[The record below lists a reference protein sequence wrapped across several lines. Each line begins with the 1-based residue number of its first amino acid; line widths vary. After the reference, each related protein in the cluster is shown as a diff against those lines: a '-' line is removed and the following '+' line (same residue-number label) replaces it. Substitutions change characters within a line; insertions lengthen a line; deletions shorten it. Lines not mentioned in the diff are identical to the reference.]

1 MGTDGRIAQTK
12 TGEDLFFLC
21 CFKILNKPTG
31 RIFLCKENMCVIL
44 GFVVWLLIKLVNYSR
59 SPTSSSRSR
68 NFDEVST
75 HSRKLN
81 PKMDLIFGSFASG
94 CCGAKVTESLGSEN
108 PPKAEV

>member
-1 MGTDGRIAQTK
+1 
-12 TGEDLFFLC
+12 
-21 CFKILNKPTG
+21 
-31 RIFLCKENMCVIL
+31 MCVIL
-44 GFVVWLLIKLVNYSR
+44 GFVVWLLIKQVNYS
-59 SPTSSSRSR
+59 SLPTSSSGSR

-108 PPKAEV
+108 PLELKFRWIFHKWPRDIHTK